1 MKRVEIKA
9 LFAEPERY
17 TAEPVTICGWVRTLR
32 SSKALG
38 FIELND
44 GSYFSNL
51 QVVFEENK
59 LANYDE
65 ISRQNVGAAL
75 GLLRRAGSTVPG
87 VDALLPDLSL
97 LLRRLMAQAVHPL
110 SQGGHLLLGLTGL
123 LLQGVQLLDALG
135 VFVIVGCLA
144 VPACLIFHE

>member
-44 GSYFSNL
+44 GSYL
-51 QVVFEENK
+51 QQ
-59 LANYDE
+59 
-65 ISRQNVGAAL
+65 S
-75 GLLRRAGSTVPG
+75 AGG
-87 VDALLPDLSL
+87 V
-97 LLRRLMAQAVHPL
+97 
-110 SQGGHLLLGLTGL
+110 
-123 LLQGVQLLDALG
+123 
-135 VFVIVGCLA
+135 
-144 VPACLIFHE
+144 

>member
-17 TAEPVTICGWVRTLR
+17 TAEPVTVCGWVRTLR

-75 GLLRRAGSTVPG
+75 GLVAYTQEK
-87 VDALLPDLSL
+87 LSL
-97 LLRRLMAQAVHPL
+97 WRTTLVQIASSVVSRSAVARAATTTTSGTVRLIARPIR
-110 SQGGHLLLGLTGL
+110 GR
-123 LLQGVQLLDALG
+123 
-135 VFVIVGCLA
+135 
-144 VPACLIFHE
+144 PARVTPSPASRE

>member
-75 GLLRRAGSTVPG
+75 IVTGR
-87 VDALLPDLSL
+87 L
-97 LLRRLMAQAVHPL
+97 LLM
-110 SQGGHLLLGLTGL
+110 
-123 LLQGVQLLDALG
+123 
-135 VFVIVGCLA
+135 
-144 VPACLIFHE
+144 

>member
-44 GSYFSNL
+44 GSYLSYRPPAADPRG
-51 QVVFEENK
+51 Q
-59 LANYDE
+59 
-65 ISRQNVGAAL
+65 AAL
-75 GLLRRAGSTVPG
+75 
-87 VDALLPDLSL
+87 
-97 LLRRLMAQAVHPL
+97 
-110 SQGGHLLLGLTGL
+110 
-123 LLQGVQLLDALG
+123 
-135 VFVIVGCLA
+135 
-144 VPACLIFHE
+144 